1 MGQEVVDR
9 LHRLMWK
16 APQRIAIEI
25 AEIWIC
31 DDESALEMSQS
42 VVLVEFESVFA
53 VSNLHKGKVRS
64 PTVARN
70 LVNIEEV
77 SKAFDIRP
85 LLTKVSLGISEG
97 ERIGIVGRNG
107 AGKSTL
113 MRIITGEEAPD
124 AGRVTK
130 SNSTAIGYL
139 AQIDNADPTATVGD
153 VVLGDR
159 EKHEWAGDSRIREIF
174 TGLFGGFDDHLF
186 ERTFGNLS
194 GGEKRRVGLAKL
206 LIDDIQLVLLDEPTN
221 HLDVEGVAWLAE
233 HLKRRT
239 DLAVLVV
246 THDRWFLDE
255 ITERTWEVVQGKVEE
270 YEGGYSAF
278 VLAKAERSRQSAA
291 TEARR
296 NNLIRKELAWLR
308 RGAPARTTKPK
319 FRVDA
324 ANELI
329 SAEPA
334 PRDGS
339 ELLKFALNRLG
350 KTVLEAKDMQV
361 KAGDKELLS
370 HLTWNIGPGDRIGI
384 VGINGAGKS
393 TLMRVLASELQPAA
407 GKLTTG
413 ITVKIAFLTQHLD
426 ELDPTWRVLEA
437 VEKVAQYVELGK
449 GKTLS
454 ASQLCERLGFDR
466 DGQWTP
472 VGDLSGGERRRLQLT
487 RLLMDAP
494 NVLML
499 DEPTNDF
506 DIETLTELEDLLDSY
521 GGTLLVVSHDRY
533 FLERVCD
540 RFVGLLGDLQL
551 RDLPRGVD
559 EYLELRHQQS
569 TPTQNSGG
577 KGKSSSA
584 AEERQ
589 LKKDLTRV
597 ERQIEKG
604 RAEVARLTAEQETF
618 AMDPTKLVE
627 VSEQLAKV
635 SAELVTRE
643 EEWLSITMALEG

>member
-1 MGQEVVDR
+1 
-9 LHRLMWK
+9 
-16 APQRIAIEI
+16 
-25 AEIWIC
+25 
-31 DDESALEMSQS
+31 
-42 VVLVEFESVFA
+42 
-53 VSNLHKGKVRS
+53 
-64 PTVARN
+64 VARN
-70 LVNIEEV
+70 VVNIEEV

-85 LLTKVSLGISEG
+85 LLDQVSLGVSEG
-97 ERIGIVGRNG
+97 DRIGIVGRNG
-107 AGKSTL
+107 SGKSTL
-113 MRIITGEEAPD
+113 MKIIAGVEDPD

-130 SNSTAIGYL
+130 SNSSRIGILSQVDTASK
-139 AQIDNADPTATVGD
+139 DATVGD
-153 VVLGDR
+153 VVIGNR
-159 EKHEWAGDSRIREIF
+159 EKHEWASDARIREIF

-186 ERTFGNLS
+186 ERTFASLS

-206 LIDDIQLVLLDEPTN
+206 LIDDLDLILLDEPTN

-233 HLKRRT
+233 HLNTRK

-246 THDRWFLDE
+246 THDRWFLDAV
-255 ITERTWEVVQGKVEE
+255 TDRTWEVVLGKVEE

-278 VLAKAERSRQSAA
+278 VLAKAERAGQAGA
-291 TEARR
+291 MDARR

-334 PRDGS
+334 PRDS
-339 ELLKFALNRLG
+339 TELLKFALNRLG
-350 KTVLEAKDMQV
+350 NTVFELHHAQIQ
-361 KAGDKELLS
+361 AGEKELI
-370 HLTWNIGPGDRIGI
+370 HDLTWNVGPGDRIGI
-384 VGINGAGKS
+384 VGINGAGKT
-393 TLMRVLASELQPAA
+393 TLMRTLAGQLKPTS
-407 GKLTTG
+407 GKLVTG

-426 ELDPTWRVLEA
+426 ELDPKWRLLEA
-437 VEKVAQYVELGK
+437 VEKVASHVEIGK

-466 DGQWTP
+466 DAQWTP

-487 RLLMDAP
+487 RLLMDSP
-494 NVLML
+494 NVLLL

-521 GGTLLVVSHDRY
+521 GGTLIVISHDRY

-540 RFVGLLGDLQL
+540 RFYGLLGDKVL

-559 EYLELRHQQS
+559 QYLEQRAASSAPS
-569 TPTQNSGG
+569 TDSASREG
-577 KGKSSSA
+577 SVSSA
-584 AEERQ
+584 AQLRQ

-597 ERQIEKG
+597 ERQVAKG
-604 RAEVARLTAEQETF
+604 KERLAQLKSELEAAAF
-618 AMDPTKLVE
+618 SPDKLLE
-627 VSEQLAKV
+627 L
-635 SAELVTRE
+635 SAEIATVESDLVVRE
-643 EEWLSITMALEG
+643 EEWLEITLALES

>member
-1 MGQEVVDR
+1 M
-9 LHRLMWK
+9 
-16 APQRIAIEI
+16 
-25 AEIWIC
+25 
-31 DDESALEMSQS
+31 
-42 VVLVEFESVFA
+42 
-53 VSNLHKGKVRS
+53 
-64 PTVARN
+64 ARN

-85 LLTKVSLGISEG
+85 LLVKVSLGISEG

-113 MRIITGEEAPD
+113 MRIITGEESPD

-130 SNSTAIGYL
+130 SNATNIGYL
-139 AQIDNADPTATVGD
+139 AQIDKADPASTVGE

-159 EKHEWAGDSRIREIF
+159 EKHEWAGDARIREIF

-221 HLDVEGVAWLAE
+221 HLDVEGVAWLAA
-233 HLKRRT
+233 HLKKRT

-255 ITERTWEVVQGKVEE
+255 ITDRTWEVVQGAVEE
-270 YEGGYSAF
+270 YDGGYSAF
-278 VLAKAERSRQSAA
+278 VLAKAERSRQASAA
-291 TEARR
+291 EARR

-350 KTVLEAKDMQV
+350 KTVLETKDMQV

-426 ELDPTWRVLEA
+426 ELDPTWRVL
-437 VEKVAQYVELGK
+437 
-449 GKTLS
+449 
-454 ASQLCERLGFDR
+454 
-466 DGQWTP
+466 
-472 VGDLSGGERRRLQLT
+472 
-487 RLLMDAP
+487 
-494 NVLML
+494 
-499 DEPTNDF
+499 
-506 DIETLTELEDLLDSY
+506 
-521 GGTLLVVSHDRY
+521 
-533 FLERVCD
+533 
-540 RFVGLLGDLQL
+540 
-551 RDLPRGVD
+551 
-559 EYLELRHQQS
+559 
-569 TPTQNSGG
+569 
-577 KGKSSSA
+577 
-584 AEERQ
+584 
-589 LKKDLTRV
+589 
-597 ERQIEKG
+597 
-604 RAEVARLTAEQETF
+604 
-618 AMDPTKLVE
+618 
-627 VSEQLAKV
+627 
-635 SAELVTRE
+635 
-643 EEWLSITMALEG
+643 